1 MPRIA
6 IVTDT
11 DSSIPL
17 HISKSL
23 GIIQVPITI
32 NFDGDSYA
40 AVDEINDA
48 QVFSRIDSSG
58 KLPTTAAPSP
68 GKFAEAFSQAF
79 QTGAES
85 VLCFC
90 VSSEVSATYGAA
102 VAARELTP
110 HLDITVI
117 DTRSLSMGFG
127 FMVLEAAEAANNGA
141 SKEEI
146 IKLAMAVGERT
157 HLFAA
162 LSTLKYLAMSGRVSQ
177 VAAGFASVLSVK
189 PVLTIREGKLDLL
202 ERVRTQSKAFERVTE
217 LALQTIGEKS
227 IQHLCIVH
235 VNAIESARAFE
246 SNLRQVLSYPQDVMF
261 VELTPG
267 LSIHSGTGLVGVCF
281 VTNPS

>member
-1 MPRIA
+1 MPHIA
-6 IVTDT
+6 IIADT
-11 DSSIPL
+11 DSSLPL
-17 HISKSL
+17 SISEPL
-23 GIIQVPITI
+23 GIFQVPILV
-32 NFDGDSYA
+32 NFDGESYA

-68 GKFAEAFSQAF
+68 GKFAEAFAKAF
-79 QTGAES
+79 QAGAES
-85 VLCFC
+85 ILCFC

-102 VAARELTP
+102 LAARDLTP

-117 DTRSLSMGFG
+117 DTHSVSMGFG
-127 FMVLEAAEAANNGA
+127 FMVWEAAEAARNGA

-146 IKLAMAVGERT
+146 ISQAMHVGERT

-189 PVLTIREGKLDLL
+189 PILTIRNGKLDLL
-202 ERVRTQSKAFERVTE
+202 ERVRTQSKAFERVIE
-217 LALQTIGEKS
+217 LADRTVNGKQ
-227 IQHLCIVH
+227 IQRLCILH

-246 SNLRQVLSYPQDVMF
+246 AQLRQCMTYPPEVLF

-281 VTNPS
+281 VTRG

>member
-1 MPRIA
+1 MPRVA
-6 IVTDT
+6 IITDT
-11 DSSIPL
+11 DSSLPL
-17 HISKSL
+17 SISKPL
-23 GIIQVPITI
+23 GILQVPIQV
-32 NFDGDSYA
+32 NFNGESYA
-40 AVDEINDA
+40 SVDEIDDA

-68 GKFAEAFSQAF
+68 GKFAEAFAQAF
-79 QTGAES
+79 QAGAES
-85 VLCFC
+85 ILCFC

-102 VAARELTP
+102 LAARELTP

-127 FMVLEAAEAANNGA
+127 FLVLEAAEAARNDA
-141 SKEEI
+141 SKEAI
-146 IKLAMAVGERT
+146 IAQAMTIGERT

-189 PVLTIREGKLDLL
+189 PILTIRNGKLDLL
-202 ERVRTQSKAFERVTE
+202 ERVRTQSKAFDRVIE
-217 LALQTIGEKS
+217 LANRTVNGKE
-227 IQHLCIVH
+227 IQRLCIVH

-246 SNLRQVLSYPQDVMF
+246 AQLRQSMTYPPEVLF

-281 VTNPS
+281 VTGG

>member
-17 HISKSL
+17 SASKAL
-23 GIIQVPITI
+23 GIIQVPIMI
-32 NFDGDSYA
+32 NFDGESYA
-40 AVDEINDA
+40 AVEEIDDA
-48 QVFSRIDSSG
+48 QVFSHIDSSG

-68 GKFAEAFSQAF
+68 GKFAEAFAQAF
-79 QTGAES
+79 KAGAES
-85 VLCFC
+85 ILCFC

-102 VAARELTP
+102 MAARELTP
-110 HLDITVI
+110 HFDITVI

-127 FMVLEAAEAANNGA
+127 FMVLEAAEAAQNCA

-146 IKLAMAVGERT
+146 INRATAVGERS

-189 PVLTIREGKLDLL
+189 PILTIREGKLDLL
-202 ERVRTQSKAFERVTE
+202 ERVRTQSKAFERVIE
-217 LALQTIGEKS
+217 LALQTVGDKN
-227 IQHLCIVH
+227 IQRLCIIH
-235 VNAIESARAFE
+235 VNAMESARAFE
-246 SNLRQVLSYPQDVMF
+246 ANLRQNLSYPSDVLF
-261 VELTPG
+261 AELTPG
-267 LSIHSGTGLVGVCF
+267 LSIHSGAGLVGVCF
-281 VTNPS
+281 VTSPS

>member
-6 IVTDT
+6 IITDT
-11 DSSIPL
+11 DSSLPL
-17 HISKSL
+17 SISKPL
-23 GIIQVPITI
+23 GILQVPILV
-32 NFDGDSYA
+32 NFDGESYA
-40 AVDEINDA
+40 AVDEIDDA

-68 GKFAEAFSQAF
+68 GKFAEAFAQAF
-79 QTGAES
+79 QAGAES
-85 VLCFC
+85 ILCFC

-102 VAARELTP
+102 LAARELTP

-127 FMVLEAAEAANNGA
+127 FMVLEAAEAARNGA
-141 SKEEI
+141 SKEAI
-146 IKLAMAVGERT
+146 IAQAMTIGERT

-189 PVLTIREGKLDLL
+189 PILTIRNGKLDLL
-202 ERVRTQSKAFERVTE
+202 ERVRTQSKAFDRVIE
-217 LALQTIGEKS
+217 LANRTVNGKE
-227 IQHLCIVH
+227 IQRLCIVH

-246 SNLRQVLSYPQDVMF
+246 AQLRQSMTYPPEVLF

-281 VTNPS
+281 VTGG

>member
-17 HISKSL
+17 SISKPL
-23 GIIQVPITI
+23 GIIQVPIMI
-32 NFDGDSYA
+32 NFNGDSYA
-40 AVDEINDA
+40 AVDEIDDA

-68 GKFAEAFSQAF
+68 GKFAEAFAKAF
-79 QTGAES
+79 QAGAES
-85 VLCFC
+85 VICFC
-90 VSSEVSATYGAA
+90 VSSEVSATYSAA
-102 VAARELTP
+102 LTARELTP

-127 FMVLEAAEAANNGA
+127 FMVLEAAEAAQKGA

-146 IKLAMAVGERT
+146 IDWAMAVGERT
-157 HLFAA
+157 YLFAA

-189 PVLTIREGKLDLL
+189 PILTIREGKLDLL

-227 IQHLCIVH
+227 IQRLCIVH
-235 VNAIESARAFE
+235 VNAIDSARAFE
-246 SNLRQVLSYPQDVMF
+246 SDLHQSLSYPQDVMF
-261 VELTPG
+261 AELTPG
-267 LSIHSGTGLVGVCF
+267 LSIHSGAGLVGICF
-281 VTNPS
+281 VTSPS